1 MGAGLA
7 AQRGWPQELPSPP
20 DTDTET
26 FGGSDHNSKENLGN
40 FEGTIDETQ
49 PLEMAEGWGY
59 NSTASL
65 TSLVPV
71 ERRRQ
76 GSEVES
82 ETGDAGGVGGDTATL
97 IDNVDLPQRESR
109 TPSIAYDLGALSTE
123 EEVRACS
130 FAAAGR

>member
-26 FGGSDHNSKENLGN
+26 LGGSYHDSKENLGN

-59 NSTASL
+59 HSTASIS
-65 TSLVPV
+65 SLVPV

-82 ETGDAGGVGGDTATL
+82 EMGDAGGVGEDTAVLTE
-97 IDNVDLPQRESR
+97 NVDLPQRETR

-123 EEVRACS
+123 QEVRVCS
-130 FAAAGR
+130 FAGAGW